1 VVLGG
6 LVLLREWRRFH
17 VLATV
22 AVLLVAIAWCVQFTA
37 RASPGSVPG
46 PPTSPLAAF
55 EGDLPVAD
63 SSAWTSRRAPL
74 LRSAFVERIYGAAA
88 PVASARVEYR
98 TIDSSALERTAQLQ
112 LLTLHLDAP
121 GGATPFQIA
130 LLTPNAGTRFPL
142 LVLPVFCG
150 LDSDVDARLPSPAW
164 RPKRCRT
171 SLGRALTRLSH
182 GDAILQPP
190 LRAMIARGYAVAVFY
205 AGDIAPDDP
214 VLFGDAP
221 IHQSADAQESGAIA
235 AWASLYLSVF
245 EALHTDPRI
254 ASSLIAFWGHSRYGK
269 AALLA
274 AGVDPRIGAVIANQ
288 SGTFGAT
295 LSSATR
301 GETTAQIVRRFPHW
315 FPARLAASTRDRY
328 SDELDQHLL
337 LALLAPRPIL
347 LGNAGLDRWSDPAAS
362 FSAARSASEVYAL
375 FGRIGLAQDNMRL
388 PQMSAD
394 IAFYVR
400 PGGHGVRSSDWDRA
414 LDFLDIH
421 FNAAPSRASPASRGA

>member
-1 VVLGG
+1 MR
-6 LVLLREWRRFH
+6 REWRRIH

-22 AVLLVAIAWCVQFTA
+22 AALLVAIAWGVQFTA
-37 RASPGSVPG
+37 RASPGLVPS
-46 PPTSPLAAF
+46 PPASPLAAF

-63 SSAWTSRRAPL
+63 SNAWTLRRAPL

-88 PVASARVEYR
+88 PIASARVEHR
-98 TIDSSALERTAQLQ
+98 SIDASALERTAELE
-112 LLTLHLDAP
+112 LLTLHLEVG
-121 GGATPFQIA
+121 GGAIPFQIA
-130 LLTPNAGTRFPL
+130 LLTPKTGTHFPL

-164 RPKRCRT
+164 RAMRCRT
-171 SLGRALTRLSH
+171 GFGRAFTQVSH
-182 GDAILQPP
+182 GDAILHPP

-205 AGDIAPDDP
+205 AGDVAPDDP
-214 VLFGDAP
+214 VLFGEAP
-221 IHQSADAQESGAIA
+221 IHERAGDQRGGAIA
-235 AWASLYLSVF
+235 AWASLYLSAF
-245 EALHTDPRI
+245 EALRTDPRI
-254 ASSLIAFWGHSRYGK
+254 SPSRIAFWGHSRYGK

-274 AGVDPRIGAVIANQ
+274 AALEPRVGAVIANQ

-301 GETTAQIVRRFPHW
+301 GESAMQIVRRFPHW
-315 FPARLAASTRDRY
+315 FSASLTSPPLTNR

-337 LALLAPRPIL
+337 LALLAPRPLL
-347 LGNAGLDRWSDPAAS
+347 LGNAALDRWSDPAAS
-362 FSAARSASEVYAL
+362 FAAARSASEAYSL
-375 FGRIGLAQDNMRL
+375 FARPGLAQRDMRSPDL
-388 PQMSAD
+388 TGD

-421 FNAAPSRASPASRGA
+421 FAVDSALAAAAPRGA